1 MLPCGGNR
9 EQGWLTDQLKR
20 MRANGETKR
29 GLSHRVESR
38 VIAATRET
46 VGDKENHLFG
56 PQRMGDA
63 NHASE

>member
-1 MLPCGGNR
+1 M
-9 EQGWLTDQLKR
+9 DQLKR